1 MRALLPRREARR
13 SPKAVAQDVRQAFE
27 VEQATQRSL
36 QYFVVPLWIASGL
49 ADWYS
54 HRRTHIETTA
64 GARESTLH
72 SLMMVEAGIPAT
84 LGLFL
89 DVNAGV
95 LLTAFAGFVA
105 HELTAIWDVAYAE
118 GRRQVTDTEQHIH
131 SFLEVTPLLAVS
143 FLTVLHWD
151 QARTLIGRGP
161 GKPDF
166 RPRLKSRPLSKRYI
180 IGLLASIGAFVAL
193 PYAEEF
199 WRCYRANPTLA
210 AQPEQKETPTEAARV
225 PAGER

>member
-1 MRALLPRREARR
+1 MRGLLPRRAGRR
-13 SPKAVAQDVRQAFE
+13 SFNPVGRDVRQAFE
-27 VEQATQRSL
+27 VERATLRSL

-64 GARESTLH
+64 GARESALH

-95 LLTAFAGFVA
+95 LLAAFGGFIA

-118 GRRQVTDTEQHIH
+118 SRREVTDTEQHIH

-151 QARTLIGRGP
+151 QARALLGRGP
-161 GKPDF
+161 GRPEF
-166 RPRLKSRPLSKRYI
+166 RVRLKSRPLSLRYRV
-180 IGLLASIGAFVAL
+180 GLLASIGAFVAL
-193 PYAEEF
+193 PYAEEL

-210 AQPEQKETPTEAARV
+210 AQPEQKETPTEAVRV
-225 PAGER
+225 PVEER